1 MYQLLELRMRDE
13 SEGFSQQLRLII
25 EEELKVLGKY
35 QCASGRV
42 EYLQKK
48 LLYLMLRE
56 VYFDSYYDISVFEV
70 KSVQA
75 RKNFAMYEIKMVNFF
90 EEIIEKDQQ

>member
-1 MYQLLELRMRDE
+1 
-13 SEGFSQQLRLII
+13 
-25 EEELKVLGKY
+25 
-35 QCASGRV
+35 
-42 EYLQKK
+42 
-48 LLYLMLRE
+48 MLRE
-56 VYFDSYYDISVFEV
+56 VYFDSYYDISVFDV

>member
-13 SEGFSQQLRLII
+13 SETFSEQLRQII
-25 EEELKVLGKY
+25 DKEFQVLKKY
-35 QCASGRV
+35 EDAAGRV
-42 EYLQKK
+42 EYLEKK

-56 VYFDSYYDISVFEV
+56 VYFDSYYDIGVFQV

-75 RKNFAMYEIKMVNFF
+75 RKNFAMYEIKMVSFF
-90 EEIIEKDQQ
+90 QEIIQKDQ